1 MSAMAALTAE
11 TFTRLRRDRIFLP
24 ALITGALLMAI
35 AHVASGW
42 GIFEFH
48 RILYDAGLTGYEL
61 TGVFVAL
68 VWSTGI
74 LADAKDSGAL
84 ELSLATPLSR
94 SMWIIAHYAGLC
106 LVLLI
111 LAGIMLVCW
120 QLVLFATGLSWI
132 TWPYLQ
138 VFLMATAGWMV
149 VAALGILLGTLAG
162 RGIAIF
168 CTLGLWMAGQVTG
181 PVYHAQHIDPVGRGS
196 YRLSNREVSL
206 GPELTH
212 AQPDDVSL
220 YLHYPIFTCHFP
232 LVWIGFSNSG

>member
-138 VFLMATAGWMV
+138 VFLMANDSFSP
-149 VAALGILLGTLAG
+149 VAIAEPEPPILWTST
-162 RGIAIF
+162 I
-168 CTLGLWMAGQVTG
+168 
-181 PVYHAQHIDPVGRGS
+181 
-196 YRLSNREVSL
+196 
-206 GPELTH
+206 TH
-212 AQPDDVSL
+212 
-220 YLHYPIFTCHFP
+220 
-232 LVWIGFSNSG
+232 LVASSK